1 VTDSKKGGTSHLT
14 WTLRI
19 SERRVHDVLVLELA
33 GRISAADAE
42 PFAER
47 IRTAIAGGAR
57 RLVLDMASVDYLSS
71 RGIQLLESA
80 SARLDTLRGRLVLC
94 AVADPVRIVLQLA
107 GALDR
112 LAVDMT
118 LAEAV
123 ARAQGSPKP

>member
-1 VTDSKKGGTSHLT
+1 
-14 WTLRI
+14 
-19 SERRVHDVLVLELA
+19 
-33 GRISAADAE
+33 
-42 PFAER
+42 
-47 IRTAIAGGAR
+47 
-57 RLVLDMASVDYLSS
+57 MASVDYLSS

-123 ARAQGSPKP
+123 ARAEGSPKP